1 MEFQKYLSLIDT
13 KKVMSMEDKFKQIEK
28 KNNEFINIL
37 DRKLK
42 ELKDD
47 TLRKV
52 VKEVENYKKNWESE
66 YNKEINSGHAKN
78 RLTLSYLAGLT

>member
-1 MEFQKYLSLIDT
+1 
-13 KKVMSMEDKFKQIEK
+13 MSMEDKFKQIEK

-52 VKEVENYKKNWESE
+52 VKEVENYKKNWG
-66 YNKEINSGHAKN
+66 KRI
-78 RLTLSYLAGLT
+78 